1 MSVPWG
7 RYTILNFQGYK
18 QACCLFQRETVFCLW
33 RLFTIQPSWKRLA
46 KQRQS
51 PSVKYTK
58 WKRCM
63 EICLAMLFYTQSF
76 CLLLWWAWDL
86 FRFLYIFLS
95 FILGSVKLFRNSL
108 NFSNLAFKLN
118 WERIRTALNILLVL
132 VHYWGKILL
141 SPPWIYTFSSMAGTD
156 ISPRTSGNFRYHSLK
171 SFSVLTQPLMHV
183 LVIYNHACTDQY
195 SARDLRDS
203 LCRSLQSSLCVAL
216 SSVLCPEN
224 N

>member
-7 RYTILNFQGYK
+7 RYTILIFQGCK
-18 QACCLFQRETVFCLW
+18 QACCSLQRETVFYLW

-58 WKRCM
+58 RKRCM

-76 CLLLWWAWDL
+76 CLLLWWAWDI

-108 NFSNLAFKLN
+108 NFLNLAFKLN
-118 WERIRTALNILLVL
+118 WQRTRGALNILLVL
-132 VHYWGKILL
+132 VHYWGKVLL
-141 SPPWIYTFSSMAGTD
+141 SPPWIYTFSSMAGTG
-156 ISPRTSGNFRYHSLK
+156 ISPRTSGNFRYSLK
-171 SFSVLTQPLMHV
+171 SFSVLYPAS
-183 LVIYNHACTDQY
+183 HACTGN
-195 SARDLRDS
+195 L
-203 LCRSLQSSLCVAL
+203 
-216 SSVLCPEN
+216 
-224 N
+224 